1 MEENMISAKDRIY
14 DVLTHDKALDKVF
27 KKHGIRCYG

>member
-1 MEENMISAKDRIY
+1 MVSAKDRIY
-14 DVLTHDKALDKVF
+14 DVLTNEKDIDKVF

>member
-1 MEENMISAKDRIY
+1 MISAKDRIY